1 VLKEP
6 PKTEDALKSA
16 QDELMRIMIE
26 EKRRKKELQ
35 AQSNNK

>member
-1 VLKEP
+1 VLKKP